1 MCCQVLDER
10 GGLEE
15 ETWIFFLD
23 STLVEEEE
31 EEEKEVVEDEEEEER
46 EDEEET
52 GGRDEEREVKMEE
65 KKMPIIPNTAIER
78 RIIFSRRFEDS
89 DESLGSNAS
98 SMCLEDHYLL
108 SQTAKSAIIAGE
120 GYIHTLH
127 CNTHIGELVAKAK

>member
-1 MCCQVLDER
+1 MCYQVLDER
-10 GGLEE
+10 GDWKRRLGCF
-15 ETWIFFLD
+15 FFLD
-23 STLVEEEE
+23 ATLVEEEE
-31 EEEKEVVEDEEEEER
+31 EEKEVEEEEE
-46 EDEEET
+46 EEEKENEEET
-52 GGRDEEREVKMEE
+52 RGRDEEREVKMEEE

-120 GYIHTLH
+120 GCICTYTVIHILG
-127 CNTHIGELVAKAK
+127 N

>member
-1 MCCQVLDER
+1 MR
-10 GGLEE
+10 GGTGRGDLDV
-15 ETWIFFLD
+15 FFLD

-31 EEEKEVVEDEEEEER
+31 EEEEVVVEEEEEK
-46 EDEEET
+46 ENEEET
-52 GGRDEEREVKMEE
+52 RGRDEEREVKMEEE

-108 SQTAKSAIIAGE
+108 SQTAKSAIIAGG
-120 GYIHTLH
+120 GYCIHYTVI
-127 CNTHIGELVAKAK
+127 HILGN